1 MVERIQDLNLPNAVV
16 TRIIKD
22 ALPEGISIAKE
33 ARSAIGRAASIFV
46 IYLTS
51 QTAVHAKKQNHKS
64 LSSDNVLDALEE
76 IEFESFV
83 EPLRKSIEDFRKM
96 NKEKKENK
104 AQAQESNKAKNNDAD
119 GVEGTEN
126 GDNATDGAEIEE

>member
-22 ALPEGISIAKE
+22 ALPDGISIAKE
-33 ARSAIGRAASIFV
+33 ARSAIARAASIFV

-64 LSSDNVLDALEE
+64 LSSDNVIDALEE
-76 IEFESFV
+76 IEFENFV
-83 EPLRKSIEDFRKM
+83 EPMRKALEDFREM
-96 NKEKKENK
+96 NKKKKDSKAGQDVNK
-104 AQAQESNKAKNNDAD
+104 SKNSVDNTAGDAID
-119 GVEGTEN
+119 GTE
-126 GDNATDGAEIEE
+126 AEE

>member
-22 ALPEGISIAKE
+22 ALPNGISIAKE
-33 ARSAIGRAASIFV
+33 ARSAIARAASIFV

-76 IEFESFV
+76 IEFESFG
-83 EPLRKSIEDFRKM
+83 EPLRKALEEFREI
-96 NKEKKENK
+96 NKQKKDNK
-104 AQAQESNKAKNNDAD
+104 ATQDASKLNNDIEEDVAEA
-119 GVEGTEN
+119 EG
-126 GDNATDGAEIEE
+126 GAVLMDGAQIEE